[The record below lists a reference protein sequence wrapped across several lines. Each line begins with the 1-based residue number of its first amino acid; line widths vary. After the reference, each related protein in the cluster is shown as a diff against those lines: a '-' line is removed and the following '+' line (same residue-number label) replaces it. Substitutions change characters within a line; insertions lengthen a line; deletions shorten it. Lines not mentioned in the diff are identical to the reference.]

1 MDEEETQRTHMSSKQ
16 NKRKPRVC
24 HYHTLTSTQRNR
36 GWMCNAE
43 EFFSI
48 TMWAVDPQ
56 VGKQEAP
63 AHPWTLAN
71 GLLTALPASRESH

>member
-1 MDEEETQRTHMSSKQ
+1 M
-16 NKRKPRVC
+16 
-24 HYHTLTSTQRNR
+24 
-36 GWMCNAE
+36 GNAE
-43 EFFSI
+43 EILSI

-56 VGKQEAP
+56 VSKQEAP